1 MMIAGTEHRRQGCSL
16 QDGKQWGE
24 NVGGGGQTVS
34 LPISFEVAFTAVVS
48 ADSSWCN
55 ASCHI
60 TTTTITTMNY
70 QSNKPDIAQLGP
82 VQWLA
87 IGIQPQWG
95 MNIHGWVTFPIT
107 FVKFRRLVTNHQG
120 NVFMDS
126 KARESNTLSGFT
138 LDVADNSDQNKDAQW
153 IAIGA

>member
-1 MMIAGTEHRRQGCSL
+1 MAVERQASTGLSL
-16 QDGKQWGE
+16 DNKQWG
-24 NVGGGGQTVS
+24 V
-34 LPISFEVAFTAVVS
+34 
-48 ADSSWCN
+48 
-55 ASCHI
+55 
-60 TTTTITTMNY
+60 
-70 QSNKPDIAQLGP
+70 
-82 VQWLA
+82 
-87 IGIQPQWG
+87 
-95 MNIHGWVTFPIT
+95 NIHGWVTFPIT